1 MFGELG
7 DSLDIQVDNLLSKI
21 NVNKYISV
29 DIDLDEL
36 DLTKAEGKA
45 NYNEIKKYVYEHF
58 ELKVSN
64 LNIAKMKDK
73 YGIKER
79 ICYNHAKKEKS
90 KQPNCP

>member
-1 MFGELG
+1 MFGELS

-36 DLTKAEGKA
+36 DLTKVEGKA
-45 NYNEIKKYVYEHF
+45 NYNEIKKYVYEHY

-64 LNIAKMKDK
+64 LNIAK
-73 YGIKER
+73 
-79 ICYNHAKKEKS
+79 
-90 KQPNCP
+90 